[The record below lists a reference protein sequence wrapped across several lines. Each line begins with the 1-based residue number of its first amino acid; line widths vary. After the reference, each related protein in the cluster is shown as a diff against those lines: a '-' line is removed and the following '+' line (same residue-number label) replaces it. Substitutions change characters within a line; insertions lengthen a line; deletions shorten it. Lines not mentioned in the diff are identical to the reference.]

1 VNPNEIEVFKT
12 LGNDKYGFKDSPS
25 DHVDF
30 NDYIIDKVPNRDLP
44 DLTSAD
50 VWQQA
55 TPIFNWQ
62 RVQANKFN
70 EFLLSS

>member
-1 VNPNEIEVFKT
+1 MNPNKTEAFKT
-12 LGNDKYGFKDSPS
+12 LGDDKYGFKDSPS
-25 DHVDF
+25 DYVDF
-30 NDYIIDKVPNRDLP
+30 NDYIIDKVLNGDLP

-62 RVQANKFN
+62 RVLANKFN
-70 EFLLSS
+70 KFLLS